1 MTIDIFPTIAGIVG
15 ARLPDHTIDGKDIW
29 PLMSGSPG
37 AKSPHE
43 ALFFYYA
50 GNELQAM
57 RSGRW
62 KLLFPHR
69 YRSLGGRPGGVGG
82 KPVGYETRECGLE
95 LYDLSAENSEQ
106 TDVAAQHP
114 EQVERMQEMAEEIR
128 KELGDDLKGM
138 RGTGT
143 RPPGRVES

>member
-1 MTIDIFPTIAGIVG
+1 
-15 ARLPDHTIDGKDIW
+15 
-29 PLMSGSPG
+29 
-37 AKSPHE
+37 
-43 ALFFYYA
+43 
-50 GNELQAM
+50 
-57 RSGRW
+57 
-62 KLLFPHR
+62 
-69 YRSLGGRPGGVGG
+69 
-82 KPVGYETRECGLE
+82 VGYETRECGLE